1 MRTKLI
7 IGLIILYTG
16 FIFSACTDGHQDHA
30 ETVKFTCAMHPQ
42 IVKNGPGACPICKMD
57 LVPLNAVGSKNEL
70 SLSDSQIQLANIQTM
85 VINRT
90 AFSTSKI
97 LNGRLVV
104 NPDLTEV
111 ISSRYAGRIEKLFV
125 KETGRSVK
133 KGQPIFQIYSE
144 ELQTLQQDFL
154 LQVKQVAAFPDE
166 KIYRSMKEAARNKL
180 RLFGFSDGQIKA
192 LSTALKASPLLTVY
206 SSGSGIVTELSVSEG
221 QYIAEGSSVLKLE
234 NFSQLWLEMDV
245 YPNELESIRIGTKV
259 QASINGISEK
269 EQTLTI
275 DFISPQI
282 DPSSQILKVRAQIYN
297 PGNLHAGMQA
307 TVFLPLAKIADAMSL
322 PLNAVIRDENGTHVW
337 IKTAKNTY
345 SPRKVQTGAED
356 TDRVIIVSGLENVNE
371 VVVSGAYLLSSEFI
385 LKRGKSPNVES
396 E

>member
-7 IGLIILYTG
+7 IGLIILCTG

-180 RLFGFSDGQIKA
+180 RLFGFSDPQIKA
-192 LSTALKASPLLTVY
+192 LSTAVKASPLLTVY

>member
-16 FIFSACTDGHQDHA
+16 FMLSACTDGHQDHA
-30 ETVKFTCAMHPQ
+30 ETVKFTCPMHPQ
-42 IVKNGPGACPICKMD
+42 IVKDGPGVCPICKMD
-57 LVPLNAVGSKNEL
+57 LVPLNAAGSKNEL

-90 AFSTSKI
+90 AFSNSKI

-104 NPDLTEV
+104 NPELTEL

-133 KGQPIFQIYSE
+133 KGQPILQIYSE

-154 LQVKQVAAFPDE
+154 LQVKQIAAFPDE

-180 RLFGFSDGQIKA
+180 RLFGFSEAQINS
-192 LSTALKASPLLTVY
+192 LSITGKSAPSLTVY
-206 SSGSGIVTELSVSEG
+206 SSASGVVTELNVSEG
-221 QYIAEGSSVLKLE
+221 QYLTEGSPVLKLE

-245 YPNELESIRIGTKV
+245 YPNELESIRLGTEV

-275 DFISPQI
+275 DFISPEM
-282 DPSSQILKVRAQIYN
+282 DPSLQILKVRAPIYN
-297 PGNLHAGMQA
+297 AGNLQAGMQA
-307 TVFLPLAKIADAMSL
+307 TVFLPLAEISNALSL
-322 PLNAVIRDENGTHVW
+322 PLDAVVRDEKGAHVW
-337 IKTAKNTY
+337 IRTAKNTY
-345 SPRKVQTGAED
+345 SPRKVQTGEED
-356 TDRVIIVSGLENVNE
+356 ADRIIILSGLENVEE
-371 VVVSGAYLLSSEFI
+371 VVITGAYLLSSEFI
-385 LKRGKSPNVES
+385 LKRGINTMMAN
-396 E
+396 